1 MGTAVGGKGNDTVT
15 KLCYTI
21 FMTHMSRTV
30 DEITAVLQQ
39 HLPNLRQRYGVRNLW
54 LFGSYVRAEQTE
66 NSDLDILVSFDNPRL
81 SLIQFIQLELELSKL
96 LGMKVDLV
104 EREGLKPA
112 IGQYV
117 IEESVA
123 V

>member
-1 MGTAVGGKGNDTVT
+1 MQ
-15 KLCYTI
+15 L
-21 FMTHMSRTV
+21 MTMTL
-30 DEITAVLQQ
+30 DETTAVLQQ
-39 HLPNLRQRYGVRNLW
+39 HLPDLRQRYGVRNLW

-81 SLIQFIQLELELSKL
+81 SLIRFIQLELELSKL
-96 LGMKVDLV
+96 LGIKVDLV

-117 IEESVA
+117 TVESVA
-123 V
+123 I